1 MISRDGKK
9 VVHLSVESGY
19 LPDDLPERQETKQN
33 IINLDNL
40 YLILS

>member
-19 LPDDLPERQETKQN
+19 LPDDEV
-33 IINLDNL
+33 
-40 YLILS
+40 YLIRDENGDVIYKKPDS